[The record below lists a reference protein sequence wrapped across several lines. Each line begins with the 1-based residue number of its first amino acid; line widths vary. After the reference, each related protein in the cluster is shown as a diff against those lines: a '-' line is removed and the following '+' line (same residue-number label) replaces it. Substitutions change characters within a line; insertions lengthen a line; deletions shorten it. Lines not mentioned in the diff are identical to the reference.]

1 MNYRRL
7 PPQNQPFRDDHT
19 VHHTRLR
26 HEVYNAMADGDYQYG
41 AIASQLMSTNY
52 DDFFIEY

>member
-7 PPQNQPFRDDHT
+7 PPPNQPFVDKHT
-19 VHHTRLR
+19 NHYARLR

>member
-7 PPQNQPFRDDHT
+7 PPPNQPFRDDHT

-52 DDFFIEY
+52 DDAFIEY

>member
-1 MNYRRL
+1 MNYRRSTI
-7 PPQNQPFRDDHT
+7 PNQPFRDDHT

-26 HEVYNAMADGDYQYG
+26 HEVYTAMADGDYQYG

>member
-1 MNYRRL
+1 MYYRH
-7 PPQNQPFRDDHT
+7 QGKYQPFVDKHT
-19 VHHTRLR
+19 NHYARLR
-26 HEVYNAMADGDYQYG
+26 HEVYNAMANGDYQYG

>member
-1 MNYRRL
+1 MNYRRS
-7 PPQNQPFRDDHT
+7 PIPNQPFRDDHT

-26 HEVYNAMADGDYQYG
+26 PEVYNAMANGDYQYG

>member
-1 MNYRRL
+1 MNYRRS
-7 PPQNQPFRDDHT
+7 PIPNQPFRDDHT

-26 HEVYNAMADGDYQYG
+26 HEVYKAMANGDYQYG
-41 AIASQLMSTNY
+41 AIASKLMSTNY

>member
-1 MNYRRL
+1 MIYRRS
-7 PPQNQPFRDDHT
+7 PIPNQPFRDDHT

-26 HEVYNAMADGDYQYG
+26 HEVYNAMANGDYQYG